1 MKTLYLECNMGVA
14 GDMLMS
20 ALLDLTG
27 DAEECMKSLNALGI
41 PKVAY
46 EKTSAIKCGITG
58 THVSVK
64 IDGTEEQ
71 CQDVSTQ
78 KNILEV
84 HDHTH
89 HGKKEEIHMHGNIG
103 EEKEHVH
110 KHGHHHST
118 MKEISEIVHN
128 LDTTDQIKNDTLYIY
143 KQIAE
148 AESRIHGHPVEE
160 VHFHEVG
167 ALDAIADIVGCA
179 WLIRHIAPE
188 RIVAS
193 PVATGFGMV
202 RCAHGILPVPAPA
215 TGILLEG
222 IPNYAGGIEGEL
234 CTPTGAAILK
244 YFVDDF
250 SQRPLM
256 KITGTGY
263 GTGTKEF
270 PAANILRMFL
280 GETSE
285 EERRKAV

>member
-1 MKTLYLECNMGVA
+1 MKTLYLECNMGAA

-20 ALLDLTG
+20 ALLDLTE

-41 PKVAY
+41 PKVVY
-46 EKTSAIKCGITG
+46 EKISTIKCGITG

-64 IDGTEEQ
+64 IDGREEA
-71 CQDVSTQ
+71 CQVLSTQ
-78 KNILEV
+78 ETILEE
-84 HDHTH
+84 HAHSHH
-89 HGKKEEIHMHGNIG
+89 HGKKEEIHMHGSIG

-110 KHGHHHST
+110 KHEHHHSA
-118 MKEISEIVHN
+118 MKDISEIIQN
-128 LDTTDQIKNDTLYIY
+128 LDTTEQIKNDALHIY

-148 AESRIHGHPVEE
+148 AESRIHGHPVEK

-222 IPNYAGGIEGEL
+222 IPSYAGGIEGEL

-244 YFVDDF
+244 YFADEF

-256 KITGTGY
+256 KITASGY

-270 PAANILRMFL
+270 PAANILRVFL
-280 GETSE
+280 GEM
-285 EERRKAV
+285 